1 MKHTAGDSVMNFF
14 EELKQQQWDDLRFY
28 HQNRINQSL
37 HLFSAISFLITYVLL
52 FVDFTA
58 AVFFGWFVAM
68 VPRQIGHFVFEPHDY
83 DNIHN
88 VTDEYKES
96 IKVGFNLKR
105 KVVLISVWLGS
116 TVWAYVDPTLLGTTK
131 AYTNFSEFLD
141 NLASV
146 WAIVA
151 IGGLLFRTSQIM
163 YKQSLQSGLV
173 WLYKI
178 ITEPVYNLPVYYKAP
193 FLALKGD
200 MIDPMTERR

>member
-1 MKHTAGDSVMNFF
+1 MQFF
-14 EELKQQQWDDLRFY
+14 EELKQQQWDDLRYY

-58 AVFFGWFVAM
+58 AVFFGWFIAM
-68 VPRQIGHFVFEPHDY
+68 VPRQIGHFVFEPHEY
-83 DNIHN
+83 DNINN
-88 VTDEYKES
+88 VTDDYKES

-105 KVVLISVWLGS
+105 KVVLLSVWLGS
-116 TVWAYVDPTLLGTTK
+116 TALAYFDPTLLGTVR
-131 AYTNFSEFLD
+131 AYTSYSGFLD
-141 NLASV
+141 NLAIM
-146 WAIVA
+146 WAGVA
-151 IGGLLFRTSQIM
+151 IAALLFRTVQIM